1 MVFKKKKNL
10 RFALLVLKKVYFYIW
25 CITSMLMTLKS
36 IFLQVWESGF
46 RNPVQNGSFPSLLWF
61 LLKICELWTFSY
73 VTEVGGDF
81 NDSSEH
87 FLFFE

>member
-1 MVFKKKKNL
+1 MVYHFYADDTQIYFFASLGVRVQESSTKRVFSL
-10 RFALLVLKKVYFYIW
+10 FALVLFA
-25 CITSMLMTLKS
+25 
-36 IFLQVWESGF
+36 
-46 RNPVQNGSFPSLLWF
+46 F